1 MLDFIQELTESRMY
15 KGSDTLR
22 GKSASELAKATYLM
36 ILILEILRKED
47 IKYAQDYAQKTLA
60 YDDFDHMRTNATDLH
75 NLISVLTHQDAYASR
90 MKEDKRI
97 SMPTLQTKRHLRDM
111 IRGVYVKQMV
121 LQYLMSVEKFLKID
135 DSLLK
140 QMRRQVGE
148 WQVISDRE
156 KREVKRKIKSVLAGM
171 NQWNDIYT
179 HFKK

>member
-22 GKSASELAKATYLM
+22 GKTAKELARVTYLM

-47 IKYAQDYAQKTLA
+47 NKFAQDYAQQTLA

-75 NLISVLTHQDAYASR
+75 NLISVLTHQDKYANR
-90 MKEDKRI
+90 IKEDKTI
-97 SMPTLQTKRHLRDM
+97 SMPSLQTKRHLRDM

-121 LQYLMSVEKFLKID
+121 LQYLLTVERFLKID

-148 WQVISDRE
+148 WHVLSDRE
-156 KREVKRKIKSVLAGM
+156 KREVQRKIKSILSSM